1 MPEIDKEVR
10 SPEQRLNYGPVMDKK
25 TAAEYGVE
33 WASAVVDGF
42 VQPYEQ
48 DETDMIHI
56 LKENDGSFK
65 IYVCDKDENIIDEHV
80 SHTKAA
86 LLDYLRRR

>member
-1 MPEIDKEVR
+1 MSEIEKEVR

-33 WASAVVDGF
+33 WASAIVDGF
-42 VQPYEQ
+42 CPEHPQ
-48 DETDMIHI
+48 DDTDVIHI
-56 LKENDGSFK
+56 LKEADSFK
-65 IYVCDKDENIIDEHV
+65 VYVCDSEENIIEEHV
-80 SHTKAA
+80 SRNKAD